1 MRSNHIRG
9 FSSILGLDNS
19 NGLIH
24 RGCFK
29 NFTGDR
35 HDGLELLQCQKICS
49 ATFRYIAIKVD
60 FESQLS
66 L

>member
-9 FSSILGLDNS
+9 FSSILGLENS

-35 HDGLELLQCQKICS
+35 HVGMELIQCQKICS
-49 ATFRYIAIKVD
+49 AFFGYFAMKVVN
-60 FESQLS
+60 
-66 L
+66 